1 MHFFQN
7 FTAHTKQI
15 DIFIYINMTI
25 KWQKLRQI
33 VQNLQVFLHFWR
45 IFASFRAKFAIYTK
59 QVQLQVN
66 LYQFYRLAGKPT
78 RKSLG
83 ISKSW
88 ELGKG
93 KVKILI

>member
-1 MHFFQN
+1 M
-7 FTAHTKQI
+7 
-15 DIFIYINMTI
+15 
-25 KWQKLRQI
+25 QK
-33 VQNLQVFLHFWR
+33 LQVFLHFR
-45 IFASFRAKFAIYTK
+45 GIFASFRAKFAIYTK

-66 LYQFYRLAGKPT
+66 LIKFDRLAGKPT

-93 KVKILI
+93 KAKILI